1 MGRYLVTGVAG
12 FIGSWVAQRLLSQ
25 GHQVCGLDDMSSGTS
40 ANLMAIGG
48 AIDFWKGDIR
58 NHQHVDR
65 ACENVDG
72 IFHHAAVASVQESIQ
87 RPLETNEINYSGT
100 LNLLRAAKAKG
111 VRRIVFASSSAVY
124 GNQLLPSLHEQLN
137 PEPLSPYGV
146 QKLCCEH
153 ALRVAHNVD
162 GLETVSL
169 RYFNVFGPRQ
179 NSSSPYSGVIAR
191 FARYLM
197 PGGCQPKPFIHGDG
211 EQSRDFVYIEDIV
224 DANLLAMFA
233 ADARAMGK
241 ALNIGSGRSH
251 TIKSVVDH
259 LRAIT
264 GDPLALRHVPGRKG
278 DIRASS
284 ADISAAGGVLGY
296 TPRWT
301 LRKGL
306 ARTMSWYRGQGADD
320 SLRAGKRSA
329 SLPSSAPSRGGG
341 VATEKSPCN
350 TLQQAVME
358 KQFRLP
364 NARG

>member
-1 MGRYLVTGVAG
+1 MARYLVTGVAG
-12 FIGSWVAQRLLSQ
+12 FIGSWIAQRLVSQ
-25 GHQVCGLDDMSSGTS
+25 GHQVCGLDNMSSGTS

-48 AIDFWKGDIR
+48 TIDFFKGDIR
-58 NHQHVDR
+58 NHQHVDK

-124 GNQLLPSLHEQLN
+124 GNQLLSSLHEQLN

-153 ALRVAHNVD
+153 ALRVAHNAD

-169 RYFNVFGPRQ
+169 RYFSVFGPRQ
-179 NSSSPYSGVIAR
+179 NAFSPYSGVIAR
-191 FARYLM
+191 FARYLTS
-197 PGGCQPKPFIHGDG
+197 GALQPKPFIHGDG
-211 EQSRDFVYIEDIV
+211 EQSRDFVYIEDVV

-233 ADARAMGK
+233 ADARALGK
-241 ALNIGSGRSH
+241 VFNVGSGRSN
-251 TIKSVVDH
+251 TINALVEH

-264 GDPLALRHVPGRKG
+264 GDPLALKHVPERKG
-278 DIRASS
+278 DVRASS

-301 LRKGL
+301 IRKGL
-306 ARTMSWYRGQGADD
+306 ARTMSWYRGQGPDAG
-320 SLRAGKRSA
+320 SRAAKRSIPSSSAA
-329 SLPSSAPSRGGG
+329 SLPIPLVEVNVSCEQ
-341 VATEKSPCN
+341 T
-350 TLQQAVME
+350 
-358 KQFRLP
+358 
-364 NARG
+364 